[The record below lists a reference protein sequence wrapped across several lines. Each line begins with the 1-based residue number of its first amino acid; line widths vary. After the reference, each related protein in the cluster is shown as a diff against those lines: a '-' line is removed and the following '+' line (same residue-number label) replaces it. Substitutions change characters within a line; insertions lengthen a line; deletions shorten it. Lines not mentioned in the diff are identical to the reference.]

1 MASSERENLF
11 KQVLADSTGI
21 ILKIVRAFAP
31 ASEDRDDLFQEIVLQ
46 IWNCLPTFQGNSKA
60 TTWVY
65 RVALNTALNWQRDE
79 RKRRKQSD
87 FTFGTEE
94 SLDQRA
100 PEQRDTESREMV
112 EWLQRQLQSLGPVDR
127 ALMLMY
133 LEGESYRAI
142 AEVLGMSE
150 SNVGV
155 KLSRIRQR
163 LTDSARRAFDGL

>member
-1 MASSERENLF
+1 MGSSERENLF

-21 ILKIVRAFAP
+21 ILKSVRAFALT
-31 ASEDRDDLFQEIVLQ
+31 AEDQDDLFQEIVMH
-46 IWNCLPTFQGNSKA
+46 IWSCLPTFQGNAKA

-79 RKRRKQSD
+79 RKRRKHSR
-87 FTFGTEE
+87 FTPGIEESPDPRATEE
-94 SLDQRA
+94 
-100 PEQRDTESREMV
+100 RDAESREMA
-112 EWLQRQLQSLGPVDR
+112 EWVRRQLQSLAPVDR

-163 LTDSARRAFDGL
+163 LTDSARRAFNGI